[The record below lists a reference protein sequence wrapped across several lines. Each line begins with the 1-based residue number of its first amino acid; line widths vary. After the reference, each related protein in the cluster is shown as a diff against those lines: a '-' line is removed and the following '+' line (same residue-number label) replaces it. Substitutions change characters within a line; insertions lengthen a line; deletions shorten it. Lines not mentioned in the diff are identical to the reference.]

1 MTRLVLVDDHV
12 ILREGLG
19 AVLRNA
25 GHEIVG
31 ESADPDAAFDI
42 IASTQPDAVL
52 LDINL
57 GGRTGI
63 DLLTRLRDEGQP
75 TPTVMLTMS
84 AAPRHVM
91 QCLRLGAL
99 GYVLKGAPASELLLA
114 IDAAIAG
121 KRHVAPELVDAADDV
136 RLETSGGNPFDA
148 LSPRE
153 REIVLMVVNG
163 GSSAAIGQSL
173 SLSPKTVDTYRSRL
187 SAKLGVGDVPSLV
200 RLAVKHRLI
209 DAD

>member
-1 MTRLVLVDDHV
+1 M
-12 ILREGLG
+12 
-19 AVLRNA
+19 
-25 GHEIVG
+25 
-31 ESADPDAAFDI
+31 
-42 IASTQPDAVL
+42 

-57 GGRTGI
+57 GGRSGI
-63 DLLTRLRDEGQP
+63 ELLTRLREADLRI
-75 TPTVMLTMS
+75 PTVMLTMS

-121 KRHVAPELVDAADDV
+121 RRHVAPELVDAADDAYP
-136 RLETSGGNPFDA
+136 ENTSDNPFDA

-153 REIVLMVVNG
+153 REIVLRVVSG
-163 GSSAAIGQSL
+163 GSSAAIGQAL

-187 SAKLGVGDVPSLV
+187 SAKLGVSDVPSLV
-200 RLAVKHRLI
+200 RLAIRHGVI